1 MGSGLGN
8 HLHVSALVFII
19 GYGLHY
25 FAYLRGLANEDDVVQ
40 SSYLEKTVNGK
51 KQKYKSG
58 NTFIDKWLDFGG
70 GYYGVVAVVTLLF
83 IEIGELRQFISEW
96 QDLDTFVQSLGIG
109 WLINFFIE
117 QFMNFISA
125 AIWIVHYIGDYSAV
139 QVAIFIG
146 ATYAAYNIARKLAR
160 VQVNKTLADAE

>member
-1 MGSGLGN
+1 MGSLAWET
-8 HLHVSALVFII
+8 VYMSACVFAI

-40 SSYLEKTVNGK
+40 SSYLEKTVDGK

-83 IEIGELRQFISEW
+83 IEIGELRQFIADW
-96 QDLDTFVQSLGIG
+96 QDLDTFIQSLGIG

-125 AIWIVHYIGDYSAV
+125 AIWIVHYIGDYSAF
-139 QVAIFIG
+139 QVGIFIG
-146 ATYAAYNIARKLAR
+146 ATYVAYNISRKLAR
-160 VQVNKTLADAE
+160 AQVNKVLADNQ